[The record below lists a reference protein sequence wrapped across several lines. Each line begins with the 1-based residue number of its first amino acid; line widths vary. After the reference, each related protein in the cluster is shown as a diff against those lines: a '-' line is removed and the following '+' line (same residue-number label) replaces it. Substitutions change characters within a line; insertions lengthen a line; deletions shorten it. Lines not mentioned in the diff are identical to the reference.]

1 MKCYV
6 THIEEKDNQSFLV
19 YARKGNGASM
29 NSPIRFLVQK
39 GGDLLS
45 DAMNALDTSQ
55 CWDVPLDRFTQRKN
69 DPGFYEELVTIDLES
84 MVKKAFAIATK
95 ARFSNINSAF
105 VGHMSDKELLD
116 GVKDHLDGDIKL
128 YKAQITTLLYGQVYK
143 YHDIKP
149 LYAEDDD
156 DAFKVALALLEQ
168 LEGRQVTPNDL
179 MACEIK
185 LVYENK
191 TPSSYSNKRLK
202 LKQSKISPLYKITH
216 RDQYNLYNEVLTFE
230 NGFLSVQSDELTIKK
245 SDGTVLK
252 THLEHFETDYLT
264 ETYIGQLDDGSKFRF
279 VKSSDTFPLK
289 DVNPFVGFASISK
302 AGWAVHFYII

>member
-6 THIEEKDNQSFLV
+6 THIEEKDNRSFLV
-19 YARKGNGASM
+19 YAREGNGVSI

-105 VGHMSDKELLD
+105 VGHMSDKE
-116 GVKDHLDGDIKL
+116 
-128 YKAQITTLLYGQVYK
+128 
-143 YHDIKP
+143 
-149 LYAEDDD
+149 
-156 DAFKVALALLEQ
+156 FKVALALLEQ